1 MALLALWNK
10 CTNGTTIP
18 VGVGKCE
25 AEAVVVLEIFGVYLA
40 LAVLFYLRLAA
51 AAADAPIPAPDR
63 RPRWQRARHIKN
75 QAIRRLR
82 PLLALR
88 LPKRMR

>member
-51 AAADAPIPAPDR
+51 AAADAPAPDH